1 MSPRRRTV
9 LGSLAAVGLGVGYWQ
24 RRRIRRWGAIDDLE
38 ATVVLSLPTIHE
50 ATIVDEGVHDDAHER
65 ATERLTELE
74 ALIDDGPIVDRH
86 RRRIESA
93 REAVAE
99 PSTHDPPTADAA
111 RLDALATYRRQ
122 REVIVRRLVEEEPGR
137 WDETALDDRREGLEE
152 RLEELAIPYAGE
164 FGDVVVSAAAAE
176 YARDVARVRR
186 SRADEGGTSADAWA
200 DVETGTAAV
209 EGAAGIASAL
219 AGEDAEGSIEA
230 AFDRLGERLD
240 RVVAPT
246 AADDVPGHPDA
257 DVPHAVELQAEVG
270 TTAYD
275 GVSRTL
281 ASAAEVAAEGG
292 DLALAVENGALAILL
307 GAAIEPLTEVP
318 ASHQWRQL
326 GFELDVDEGEL
337 RGRKRAATGAIEDA
351 LDRAGDGPLARRLC
365 WPALSL
371 VGAAD
376 TTLGRLAADPR
387 AFDAR
392 EWAIRRDRAALEY
405 EAARRHA
412 ETLPEAVELAVG

>member
-1 MSPRRRTV
+1 MGPRRRTV

-24 RRRIRRWGAIDDLE
+24 RRRIRRWGAIGDLE
-38 ATVVLSLPTIHE
+38 ATVALDLPTIHE

-74 ALIDDGPIVDRH
+74 ELIDDGPIVDLH

-137 WDETALDDRREGLEE
+137 WDETALDDRREGLEG

-164 FGDVVVSAAAAE
+164 PGDVVVSAAAAE
-176 YARDVARVRR
+176 YARHVARVRR
-186 SRADEGGTSADAWA
+186 RADERRASADAWA
-200 DVETGTAAV
+200 DVETATAAV
-209 EGAAGIASAL
+209 EDAAGLASGL

-230 AFDRLGERLD
+230 AVDRLDQRLD
-240 RVVAPT
+240 HVVAPT

-257 DVPHAVELQAEVG
+257 DVSHAVELQAEVG
-270 TTAYD
+270 TTVYD
-275 GVSRTL
+275 GVHRAP
-281 ASAAEVAAEGG
+281 ASTAEAAAEGG

-412 ETLPEAVELAVG
+412 GALAETVELVVG